1 MLLISIFSY
10 HCEKFYKI
18 IEDVD
23 EICYHLLGTNQE
35 LGKKCKYLKRRWAD
49 SNNRRQEL
57 KTIR

>member
-1 MLLISIFSY
+1 M
-10 HCEKFYKI
+10 
-18 IEDVD
+18 D

-35 LGKKCKYLKRRWAD
+35 LGKNCKYLKKRWAD